1 MSFSEK
7 LYEFRIQKGLS
18 QQKLAELSGVS
29 QTAIYHWEKGLRKPK
44 FEQIRYLAAALGVYI
59 SDLEPDWS
67 EYGGSIWDDND
78 PPLDELKILQDYRI
92 LNDNGKDE
100 ARKRVNELT
109 EIPKYQKKEE

>member
-1 MSFSEK
+1 MSFSESLK
-7 LYEFRIQKGLS
+7 NLRIQKGLS

-59 SDLEPDWS
+59 CELEPDWS
-67 EYGGSIWDDND
+67 FYGGEVFEDGI
-78 PPLDELKILQDYRI
+78 PLDELKMLQDYRI

-109 EIPKYQKKEE
+109 EIPKYQKKDK